1 MPGARRA
8 AFPNFGGDPETEFFL
23 YSVAEDLITELG
35 RAHWFSIVARNTS
48 FNYKGNAA
56 DSKQIAWEL
65 GVPCVVEGILREAG
79 SRSGSVASSFE
90 AASGQHLWVD
100 RFDGTLDDSFDLQDR
115 ITESVIGSVGRA
127 AQGRDRTRPAQA
139 RDGTRR
145 S

>member
-1 MPGARRA
+1 M
-8 AFPNFGGDPETEFFL
+8 
-23 YSVAEDLITELG
+23 ITELG

-79 SRSGSVASSFE
+79 SRSGSVAGSFE

-115 ITESVIGSVGRA
+115 ITVSAGG
-127 AQGRDRTRPAQA
+127 DRRRQRSTVAFGAWRNDPRQSDA
-139 RDGTRR
+139 RLRLGAFGG
-145 S
+145 